1 MSFKLSREE
10 TKARD
15 ERIRARR
22 KEGATVKQIAAE
34 FGLSVPRVYAIL
46 RKPGAPTKRRGHK
59 RRSDD
64 GWAPE
69 ERLAVAILLRAID
82 DWKKRPRLAEQ
93 EAQEM
98 GFGSLEEE
106 LLDFFRGPWCREL
119 LRLLGCGFDDL
130 LALLRQ
136 ADEDA
141 P

>member
-46 RKPGAPTKRRGHK
+46 KPPGAPTKRRGRK
-59 RRSDD
+59 RRADD
-64 GWAPE
+64 GWTPE
-69 ERLAVAILLRAID
+69 VRLAVAILLRAID
-82 DWKKRPRLAEQ
+82 DWKKRPRQAER
-93 EAQEM
+93 EAQAL
-98 GFGSLEEE
+98 GFASLEEE
-106 LLDFFRGPWCREL
+106 LLAFFQGEWCREL
-119 LRLLGCGFDDL
+119 LQCLGCDLDL
-130 LALLRQ
+130 LDLLRE
-136 ADEDA
+136 ANGDNA

>member
-1 MSFKLSREE
+1 MGSREE

-22 KEGATVKQIAAE
+22 KEGATVQQIAAE
-34 FGLSVPRVYAIL
+34 FQLSTSRVYAIL
-46 RKPGAPTKRRGHK
+46 RKPGAPKKRRGHK

-69 ERLAVAILLRAID
+69 VRLAVAILLRAID

-106 LLDFFRGPWCREL
+106 LLAFFQGEWCREL
-119 LRLLGCGFDDL
+119 LQCLGCDLDL
-130 LALLRQ
+130 LDLLRE
-136 ADEDA
+136 ANGDNA
-141 P
+141 R